1 MLTLAHMSDPH
12 LAPLPKASWRQLC
25 SKRLVGYTSWHK
37 IRKHQHLRSVLD
49 ALCKDL
55 KAQKPDHVALTGDLV
70 NISLPDEFTH
80 AQQWLN
86 TLGSGDWI
94 SVIPG
99 NHDAYVPQTL
109 QLGLNSWRDYMSSDA
124 DAQQFLSD
132 NSADFPYLRL
142 RKKIALIG
150 TSTAVPYPPWIARGK
165 LGEHQLARL
174 GDMLTKLGEAKYFRV
189 LMIHHPPL
197 VGQNNWRKALADAKA
212 LEKILYQAGVE
223 LVLHG
228 HNHTAMHASLD
239 TTTGPAAILGVPSAS
254 KNKSDHKPAARY
266 NLYRI
271 TKTRTRWKCLMTER
285 AYNPATEDFRQIR
298 ELELTRSPS

>member
-12 LAPLPKASWRQLC
+12 LAPLPKPRLRQLC
-25 SKRLVGYTSWHK
+25 NKRLIGLLSWQPT
-37 IRKHQHLRSVLD
+37 RKHQHQRHVLD
-49 ALCKDL
+49 ALCDDL

-80 AQQWLN
+80 AQAWLN

-99 NHDAYVPQTL
+99 NHDAYVPKTL
-109 QLGLNSWRDYMSSDA
+109 PLGLDLWRDYMTSDE
-124 DAQQFLSD
+124 DAQQFLPSD
-132 NSADFPYLRL
+132 EADFPYIRL

-165 LGEHQLARL
+165 LGRDQIERLADVL
-174 GDMLTKLGEAKYFRV
+174 QKLGEAKYFRV

-197 VGQNNWRKALADAKA
+197 VGQNHWRKALADAKA
-212 LEKILYQAGVE
+212 LQDVLSKAGVE

-228 HNHTAMHASLD
+228 HNHTAMHTSLD
-239 TTTGPAAILGVPSAS
+239 TTTGKAAVIGVPSAS
-254 KNKSDHKPAARY
+254 KGTNNHKPAARY

-271 TKTRTRWKCLMTER
+271 TQKGKAWKCHMTER
-285 AYNPATEDFRQIR
+285 AYNPGTKTFRKIR
-298 ELELTRSPS
+298 EIELI